1 MSQYSDNDISNILC
15 RQLHILLIMQTRYT
29 IQMTFYQTCRAY
41 FQPYGL
47 LALVRVFIVW
57 QAVVLEIQIIYVLSG
72 HLTYD
77 PSKSVMLTE

>member
-1 MSQYSDNDISNILC
+1 
-15 RQLHILLIMQTRYT
+15 
-29 IQMTFYQTCRAY
+29 MTFYQTCRAY